1 MSKINNILKN
11 NIKRIIGIT
20 LVITITYVIG
30 VGASSLIEANE
41 VLYDNTTSKL
51 ISTNVQSAID
61 ELNTKANEYIL
72 GSPIYYA
79 YGQYKG
85 WCNTTNTSCNFY
97 EDFPETN
104 TTPPT
109 DYKVYAAKYE
119 DGQYGSC
126 INKDGKEYCFRARNW
141 TVENEYIQE
150 VFRDGSCEL
159 YMSYTQ
165 CSTTSLLCRVYA
177 EGYVLCSDL
186 EARKYCAVY
195 SDGCVFCGDSET

>member
-1 MSKINNILKN
+1 MSKINYILKN

-20 LVITITYVIG
+20 LGITITYVIG

-85 WCNTTNTSCNFY
+85 WCSSTDTGCNTAT
-97 EDFPETN
+97 DFPVTS
-104 TTPPT
+104 TIPPEGHN
-109 DYKVYAAKYE
+109 VYATKFA
-119 DGQYGSC
+119 DGQYGICVNRGES
-126 INKDGKEYCFRARNW
+126 EYCFRGRNW
-141 TVENEYIQE
+141 IIEKERIQE
-150 VFRDGSCEL
+150 LFSNATCDIS
-159 YMSYTQ
+159 
-165 CSTTSLLCRVYA
+165 STDVYC
-177 EGYVLCSDL
+177 YDSD
-186 EARKYCAVY
+186 
-195 SDGCVFCGDSET
+195 SDCYANSSGGVGCGDYKNNEDCNLSWMGFINCEEMP